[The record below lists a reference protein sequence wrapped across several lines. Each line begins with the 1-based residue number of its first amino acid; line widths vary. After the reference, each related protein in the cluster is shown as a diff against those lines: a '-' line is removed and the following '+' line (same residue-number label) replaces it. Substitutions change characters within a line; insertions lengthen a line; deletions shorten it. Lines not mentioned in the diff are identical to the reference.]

1 MFYWEF
7 VNILRKVVILSINII
22 VPESRPIL
30 KAFCG
35 TIILVGQLRLQKALR
50 PYKQELINDLEQKE
64 ILTSAITLYGAIL
77 FVQEEAFEAFNL
89 VAFVFIVLANLWF
102 FSMWFYAFCTDKLKW
117 QAFQLLHQ
125 LLSYLYKYDANGNRV
140 RSKITTLKEEVSSCD
155 ELPKAPSNSDL
166 T

>member
-64 ILTSAITLYGAIL
+64 ILL
-77 FVQEEAFEAFNL
+77 FL
-89 VAFVFIVLANLWF
+89 
-102 FSMWFYAFCTDKLKW
+102 
-117 QAFQLLHQ
+117 
-125 LLSYLYKYDANGNRV
+125 
-140 RSKITTLKEEVSSCD
+140 
-155 ELPKAPSNSDL
+155 
-166 T
+166 